1 MITENQEYKDCM
13 DKLKAINYLMEAT
26 ACATNGDDV
35 QYAQTALFFLAEEM
49 SKAITGLESLQIKPK
64 ADKNKTTL
72 KEKNENNT

>member
-1 MITENQEYKDCM
+1 M

-49 SKAITGLESLQIKPK
+49 SKAITGLNAMQGNNE
-64 ADKNKTTL
+64 ADKNKTAL
-72 KEKNENNT
+72 KE